1 MLFFVLFCFFDS
13 LTARPNRLTARR
25 ICYLDVLC
33 NNEVGRVNSTANVMP
48 MSLAKTDKV
57 TQIRVLTHAKLDCM
71 MLRMYQRPQWNVTFS
86 QPVMACFRGD
96 QLTLL
101 LLKNVRH
108 WCDPFQDALG

>member
-1 MLFFVLFCFFDS
+1 MCFDS
-13 LTARPNRLTARR
+13 LTARPNRLTGRG
-25 ICYLDVLC
+25 ICCPYLLS

-48 MSLAKTDKV
+48 VSLGKTDKV

-86 QPVMACFRGD
+86 QPVTACFRGD

-108 WCDPFQDALG
+108 WCDSFQYVLG